1 MVLGIYTHYL
11 SFRRNLTQPLLQ
23 TYQHYFTSITKQKTP
38 IENQQ
43 GVLKIK
49 LKVENFQLST
59 QLPKHVKH
67 YILHFSKNIAL
78 HSLLDKKKS

>member
-43 GVLKIK
+43 GVLK
-49 LKVENFQLST
+49 NQT
-59 QLPKHVKH
+59 
-67 YILHFSKNIAL
+67 
-78 HSLLDKKKS
+78 KS